1 MDIPFIDLD
10 AQEKVIGKKLEGA
23 VETVLQ
29 HKKFINGP
37 EVSVFE
43 ESLAKFANVNNAIT
57 CGSGT
62 DALLL
67 PLMAIGV
74 GEGDAVF
81 VPSFTFVA
89 TAEVVSLLKATPFFV
104 DVDMKTFNID
114 PEIFIELNESIQSEV
129 LQLLSIDSLIK
140 IIKRLESDNA
150 IKILENLSKEVK
162 EKVLEKLPPKD
173 KFLLQEGL
181 SYPEDSAAR
190 IMQREFTAVP
200 SNWTV
205 GQTIDYL
212 RENKDLPEEF
222 LEIFIVDNE
231 FKPIGTVPSSRVL
244 RTSRDLK
251 MNSIMREMP
260 VLISV
265 NMDKEE
271 VGLTFENYNLVS
283 AGVVNKENKLVGM
296 ITADDVVTVVQE
308 EAEEDALRLAGV
320 GDEEITD
327 SVMLKTK
334 RRFNWL
340 LLNLFTAL
348 LATWVISFF
357 GASIEQMVA
366 LAFLMPIVASMG
378 GNAGMQTLAVTIR
391 AIATKELSKSN
402 FNRVVGKEFL
412 IGILNGIIFAIITAI
427 IVQLWFK
434 ELNLSIL
441 IGISMVLNMIVAGL
455 FGILVPVSLKKLNID
470 PALASSVFVTT
481 ITDVIGFLSFL
492 GLGSFYFLN

>member
-1 MDIPFIDLD
+1 MALLKSTGNKKVNLD
-10 AQEKVIGKKLEGA
+10 FNKE
-23 VETVLQ
+23 
-29 HKKFINGP
+29 FINTFSEKIENGNIEFINQTLKDLHEADVANLIENLNP
-37 EVSVFE
+37 GTRIKLIEL
-43 ESLAKFANVNNAIT
+43 ES
-57 CGSGT
+57 
-62 DALLL
+62 
-67 PLMAIGV
+67 
-74 GEGDAVF
+74 
-81 VPSFTFVA
+81 
-89 TAEVVSLLKATPFFV
+89 
-104 DVDMKTFNID
+104 FNIN

-129 LQLLSIDSLIK
+129 LQLLSIESIIK

-150 IKILENLSKEVK
+150 IKILENLEKDTK
-162 EKVLEKLPPKD
+162 YKVLDKLPPKD
-173 KFLLQEGL
+173 KFLLEEGL

-212 RENKDLPEEF
+212 REDKDLPEEF
-222 LEIFIVDNE
+222 LEIFIVDND

-251 MNSIMREMP
+251 MNSIMIEMP
-260 VLISV
+260 VLISA
-265 NMDKEE
+265 NMDQEE
-271 VGLTFENYNLVS
+271 VGHTFENYNLVS
-283 AGVVNKENKLVGM
+283 AGVVNKNNKLVGM

-308 EAEEDALRLAGV
+308 EAEEDVLRLAGV

-348 LATWVISFF
+348 LATWVISNF

-391 AIATKELSKSN
+391 AIATKELSKTN

-412 IGILNGIIFAIITAI
+412 IGILNGIIFAIITAV

-434 ELNLSIL
+434 QLNLSLL
-441 IGISMVLNMIVAGL
+441 IGVSMILNMIVAGL

>member
-1 MDIPFIDLD
+1 MSLIKSIGGKNVNFDFNKEFLSIFSDKIKSSDL
-10 AQEKVIGKKLEGA
+10 
-23 VETVLQ
+23 
-29 HKKFINGP
+29 KFINQTLEDLHP
-37 EVSVFE
+37 SDVANLIENLSSETRAKLIEIE
-43 ESLAKFANVNNAIT
+43 EF
-57 CGSGT
+57 
-62 DALLL
+62 D
-67 PLMAIGV
+67 
-74 GEGDAVF
+74 
-81 VPSFTFVA
+81 
-89 TAEVVSLLKATPFFV
+89 
-104 DVDMKTFNID
+104 ID
-114 PEIFIELNESIQSEV
+114 PEIFVEINESIQTEI
-129 LQLLSIDSLIK
+129 LQLLSSDSIAK

-150 IKILENLSKEVK
+150 ISIIENLNI
-162 EKVLEKLPPKD
+162 EKKNSVLDKLPPKD
-173 KFLLQEGL
+173 RFLLEEGL

-200 SNWTV
+200 SDWSV

-212 RENKDLPEEF
+212 RESKDLPEEF
-222 LEIFIVDNE
+222 LEIFVVDND
-231 FKPIGTVPSSRVL
+231 FKPIGIVPSSRVL
-244 RTSRDLK
+244 RTPREKK

-271 VGLTFENYNLVS
+271 VGHAFENYNLVS
-283 AGVVNKENKLVGM
+283 AGVVNKNNKLVGM

-308 EAEEDALRLAGV
+308 EAEEDVLRLAGV

-327 SVMLKTK
+327 SVLIKTK

-348 LATWVISFF
+348 LATWVISLF

-391 AIATKELSKSN
+391 AIATKELSSGN
-402 FNRVVGKEFL
+402 FNKIVGKEFL
-412 IGILNGIIFAIITAI
+412 IGILNGIIFAIITAV
-427 IVQLWFK
+427 IVQFWFQ
-434 ELNLSIL
+434 ELKLSLL

-455 FGILVPVSLKKLNID
+455 FGILVPVSLKKVNID

-492 GLGSFYFLN
+492 GIGSYFFLN

>member
-1 MDIPFIDLD
+1 MTLPKSREAKKVNLDFNKEFISTFT
-10 AQEKVIGKKLEGA
+10 QNIESRN
-23 VETVLQ
+23 VE
-29 HKKFINGP
+29 FINQTLKDLHEADVANLIENLNP
-37 EVSVFE
+37 DIRNKLIEI
-43 ESLAKFANVNNAIT
+43 ES
-57 CGSGT
+57 
-62 DALLL
+62 
-67 PLMAIGV
+67 
-74 GEGDAVF
+74 
-81 VPSFTFVA
+81 
-89 TAEVVSLLKATPFFV
+89 
-104 DVDMKTFNID
+104 FNID

-162 EKVLEKLPPKD
+162 EKVIEKLPPKD

-434 ELNLSIL
+434 ELNLSLL
-441 IGISMVLNMIVAGL
+441 IGISMILNMIVAGL

>member
-1 MDIPFIDLD
+1 MSLVKSIGNKKVNLD
-10 AQEKVIGKKLEGA
+10 FNKE
-23 VETVLQ
+23 
-29 HKKFINGP
+29 FINIFS
-37 EVSVFE
+37 EKIKNADVSFINQTLKDLHPSDTANLIE
-43 ESLAKFANVNNAIT
+43 NLSETSRAKLIELE
-57 CGSGT
+57 
-62 DALLL
+62 D
-67 PLMAIGV
+67 
-74 GEGDAVF
+74 
-81 VPSFTFVA
+81 
-89 TAEVVSLLKATPFFV
+89 
-104 DVDMKTFNID
+104 FNIE
-114 PEIFIELNESIQSEV
+114 PEIFIEINESIQSEV
-129 LQLLSIDSLIK
+129 LQILSIDSISK
-140 IIKRLESDNA
+140 IIKRLESDDI
-150 IKILENLSKEVK
+150 IKILENLEPEKK
-162 EKVLEKLPPKD
+162 EKVLDKLPPKD
-173 KFLLQEGL
+173 RFLLEEGL
-181 SYPEDSAAR
+181 SFPEDSAAR

-200 SNWTV
+200 SDWTV

-212 RENKDLPEEF
+212 RENKELPQEF
-222 LEIFIVDNE
+222 LEIFIVNNE

-244 RTSRDLK
+244 RTSRDSK

-271 VGLTFENYNLVS
+271 VGHTFENYNLVS

-296 ITADDVVTVVQE
+296 ITADDVFTVVQE
-308 EAEEDALRLAGV
+308 EAEEDVLRLAGV

-327 SVMLKTK
+327 SVLVKTK

-348 LATWVISFF
+348 LATWVISLF

-391 AIATKELSKSN
+391 AIATKELSSGN
-402 FNRVVGKEFL
+402 FNKIVGKEFL

-427 IVQLWFK
+427 IVQLWFE
-434 ELNLSIL
+434 ELSLSLL

-455 FGILVPVSLKKLNID
+455 FGILVPVSLKKMNID

-492 GLGSFYFLN
+492 GIGSFFFLN

>member
-1 MDIPFIDLD
+1 MSLVKSIGSKKVNLD
-10 AQEKVIGKKLEGA
+10 FNKE
-23 VETVLQ
+23 
-29 HKKFINGP
+29 FINIFSDKIKTSDISFINQSLKDLHP
-37 EVSVFE
+37 SDTANLIENLSQETRAKLLEIE
-43 ESLAKFANVNNAIT
+43 E
-57 CGSGT
+57 
-62 DALLL
+62 
-67 PLMAIGV
+67 
-74 GEGDAVF
+74 
-81 VPSFTFVA
+81 
-89 TAEVVSLLKATPFFV
+89 
-104 DVDMKTFNID
+104 FNLD
-114 PEIFIELNESIQSEV
+114 PEIFIEINESIQSEV
-129 LQLLSIDSLIK
+129 LQLLSEDSIAK
-140 IIKRLESDNA
+140 IIKRLESDDSL
-150 IKILENLSKEVK
+150 KILENLEPDKKNLVMD
-162 EKVLEKLPPKD
+162 KLSPKD
-173 KFLLQEGL
+173 RFLLEEGL
-181 SYPEDSAAR
+181 SFPEDSAAR

-212 RENKDLPEEF
+212 RENKDLPQEF
-222 LEIFIVDNE
+222 LEIFIVDND

-244 RTSRDLK
+244 RTPRDYK

-271 VGLTFENYNLVS
+271 VGHTFENYNLVS
-283 AGVVNKENKLVGM
+283 AGVVNKNNKLVGM

-308 EAEEDALRLAGV
+308 EAEEDVLRLAGV

-327 SVMLKTK
+327 SVLIKTK
-334 RRFNWL
+334 RRFSWL

-348 LATWVISFF
+348 LATWVISLF
-357 GASIEQMVA
+357 GATIEQMVA

-391 AIATKELSKSN
+391 AIATKELSSGN
-402 FNRVVGKEFL
+402 FNNIVGKEFL
-412 IGILNGIIFAIITAI
+412 IGILNGIIFAIITAL

-434 ELNLSIL
+434 DINLSL
-441 IGISMVLNMIVAGL
+441 IISISMVLNMIVAGL

-492 GLGSFYFLN
+492 GIGSFFFLN

>member
-1 MDIPFIDLD
+1 MSLVKSIGNKKVNFDFNKDFISIFSDKIKASDL
-10 AQEKVIGKKLEGA
+10 
-23 VETVLQ
+23 
-29 HKKFINGP
+29 KFINQTLKDLHP
-37 EVSVFE
+37 SDVANLIENLSE
-43 ESLAKFANVNNAIT
+43 ETRAKLIE
-57 CGSGT
+57 
-62 DALLL
+62 
-67 PLMAIGV
+67 I
-74 GEGDAVF
+74 E
-81 VPSFTFVA
+81 
-89 TAEVVSLLKATPFFV
+89 E
-104 DVDMKTFNID
+104 FNID
-114 PEIFIELNESIQSEV
+114 PEIFIEINESIQAEV
-129 LQLLSIDSLIK
+129 LQLLSPDSIAK
-140 IIKRLESDNA
+140 ILKRSESDNSIA
-150 IKILENLSKEVK
+150 ILENLDAERKK
-162 EKVLEKLPPKD
+162 TVLDRLPPKD
-173 KFLLQEGL
+173 RFLLEEGL

-200 SNWTV
+200 SNWSV

-212 RENKDLPEEF
+212 RESRELPQEF
-222 LEIFIVDNE
+222 SEIFIVDND
-231 FKPIGTVPSSRVL
+231 FKPIGIVPSSRVL
-244 RTSRDLK
+244 RTSREAK

-271 VGLTFENYNLVS
+271 VGYTFENYNLIS
-283 AGVVNKENKLVGM
+283 AGVVNKNNKLVGM

-327 SVMLKTK
+327 SVIVKTK

-348 LATWVISFF
+348 LATWVISKF
-357 GASIEQMVA
+357 GASIEKMVA

-391 AIATKELSKSN
+391 AIATKELSSSN

-412 IGILNGIIFAIITAI
+412 IGILNGIIFALITAA

-434 ELNLSIL
+434 EEKLSLL
-441 IGISMVLNMIVAGL
+441 IGISMILNMIVAGL
-455 FGILVPVSLKKLNID
+455 FGILVPVSLKKINVD

-481 ITDVIGFLSFL
+481 ITDVIGFLS
-492 GLGSFYFLN
+492 S